1 MNNLSRRTFILAGSA
16 ALTTQ
21 LARADSTP
29 SPLTAGDVVDRIRKQ
44 VGIPWRTETVDQIV
58 AGDASTPVKGIAA
71 TMMAT
76 LDVVERAAAAG
87 KNMIVTHET
96 PFYLHQDHTDDIK
109 DDPTLLYKLDFIRK
123 HNMAIF
129 HFHDHWHARKPDGI
143 ATGMMQQL
151 GWEKNVDPGNP
162 KQFTFSGEPLAQFS
176 DAMQARLKDR
186 TLRVVGDPRLPVK
199 RVLVSWGFVSRMPG
213 ISWFARPDVDVFIV
227 GETREWELVEYACDS
242 ITAGNKKA
250 LIVLGHVVSEQ
261 GGMIYC
267 ADWLRSF
274 IPEVPVE
281 FIPTRQPFW
290 TPDHPVEIDS

>member
-1 MNNLSRRTFILAGSA
+1 MSDLTRRSFILSASA
-16 ALTTQ
+16 ALTAK
-21 LARADSTP
+21 LAKAGRTLT
-29 SPLTAGDVVDRIRKQ
+29 PLTAGQVVDRIRQQ
-44 VGIPWRTETVDQIV
+44 VGVPWRAQTVDQIV
-58 AGDASTPVKGIAA
+58 AGDESTPVHGIAA

-109 DDPTLLYKLDFIRK
+109 DDPTLKYKLEFIRR

-151 GWEKNVDPGNP
+151 GWEKDVDPDNP
-162 KQFTFSGEPLAQFS
+162 KQFTFSGEPLAHFCLG
-176 DAMQARLKDR
+176 MQSRLKDR
-186 TLRVVGDPRLPVK
+186 TIRVVGDPRLPVK
-199 RVLVSWGFVSRMPG
+199 RVLASWGFAGRMPG
-213 ISWFARPDVDVFIV
+213 ISLFARPDVDVFIC
-227 GETREWELVEYACDS
+227 GETREWELVEYVRDS

-250 LIVLGHVVSEQ
+250 LILLGHVVSEQ

-274 IPEVPVE
+274 IPEVPIE
-281 FIPTRQPFW
+281 FIPTREPFW
-290 TPDHPVEIDS
+290 TPDHPVEI

>member
-1 MNNLSRRTFILAGSA
+1 MSDLTRRSFILSASA
-16 ALTTQ
+16 ALTAN
-21 LARADSTP
+21 LAKAGRTLT
-29 SPLTAGDVVDRIRKQ
+29 PLTAGQVVDRIRQQ
-44 VGIPWRTETVDQIV
+44 VGVPWRAQTVDQIV
-58 AGDASTPVKGIAA
+58 AGEASTPVLGIAT

-109 DDPTLLYKLDFIRK
+109 DDPTLKYKLEFIRQ

-151 GWEKNVDPGNP
+151 GWEKNVDPDNP
-162 KQFTFSGEPLAQFS
+162 KQFTFSGEPLAHFCRN
-176 DAMQARLKDR
+176 MQSRLKDR
-186 TLRVVGDPRLPVK
+186 TIRVVGDPRLPVK
-199 RVLVSWGFVSRMPG
+199 RVLVSWGFVGRMPG
-213 ISWFARPDVDVFIV
+213 ISLFARPDVDVFIC
-227 GETREWELVEYACDS
+227 GETREWELVEYVRDS

-250 LIVLGHVVSEQ
+250 LILLGHVVSEQ

-274 IPEVPVE
+274 ITEVPIE
-281 FIPTRQPFW
+281 FIPDREPFW
-290 TPDHPVEIDS
+290 APDHPVEI

>member
-162 KQFTFSGEPLAQFS
+162 KRFTFSGEPLAQFS
-176 DAMQARLKDR
+176 GAMQARLKDR